1 MQQGVNTTRRW
12 LSRFRKLGKKEPK
25 IQFNRRAPH
34 VDAWK
39 WLKKT
44 FWHLAAKTP
53 FYNPDKNRTR
63 SITPGDWQ
71 RKKVA
76 RVRSKFPRNSI
87 STTKYGPI
95 TFLPKNLFE
104 QFKRVAN
111 VWFLIVVILQ
121 VIHQRFCKNL
131 TLITLSLHVQLIP
144 GISPLNPASSI
155 VPLVFVLSVTAVK
168 EAAEDIVSL
177 KQLFSHCFLVI

>member
-121 VIHQRFCKNL
+121 VIHQRFCKTFNFDN
-131 TLITLSLHVQLIP
+131 V
-144 GISPLNPASSI
+144 ISPLYS
-155 VPLVFVLSVTAVK
+155 
-168 EAAEDIVSL
+168 
-177 KQLFSHCFLVI
+177 